1 MQYIILLWL
10 YVNDWL
16 IIDSK
21 KHLRYGKVGIF
32 QWAFPIVEIAVHKK
46 SLIMLTFN
54 GLQKPYNKYSN
65 SFFQIDRKW
74 QKNMKKKTKFVSG
87 HQNVPLIFERR
98 NV

>member
-1 MQYIILLWL
+1 M
-10 YVNDWL
+10 
-16 IIDSK
+16 IDSK

-65 SFFQIDRKW
+65 SFFKLTESDRKIW
-74 QKNMKKKTKFVSG
+74 KRKRNLLVVIKTF
-87 HQNVPLIFERR
+87 P
-98 NV
+98 

>member
-1 MQYIILLWL
+1 MQYIILWL

-65 SFFQIDRKW
+65 SFLKLTESDRKIW
-74 QKNMKKKTKFVSG
+74 KRKRNLLVVIKTF
-87 HQNVPLIFERR
+87 P
-98 NV
+98 

>member
-1 MQYIILLWL
+1 MQYIILWL

-65 SFFQIDRKW
+65 SFFKLTESDRKIW
-74 QKNMKKKTKFVSG
+74 KRKRNLLVVIKTF
-87 HQNVPLIFERR
+87 P
-98 NV
+98 